1 MTHKCPCCECEVPDE
16 RFELLGVLTC
26 LKCTPQKER
35 LFGIM
40 EYTQKSGG
48 VLMITDSRK
57 EFEMLKRP
65 ANQRR

>member
-1 MTHKCPCCECEVPDE
+1 MHKCPCCGCEVPDE

-26 LKCTPQKER
+26 LKCTPQKEKP
-35 LFGIM
+35 LGIM
-40 EYTQKSGG
+40 EYAEKAGG
-48 VLMITDSRK
+48 VLMITDSRR